1 MLEPDVDHALV
12 KRAQAGDSLAFDML
26 VVKYQDRVCRLI
38 QRWVRQPETAQD
50 LTQET
55 FINVYRGLGSFRGD
69 SKFYTWVYRIAINTA
84 KRGLKRPAQGAEQSL
99 DDVETFQLEAD
110 SNPLFEV
117 DNANPETELASKR
130 LAEAVARAMAELP
143 DDMRQAL
150 ELREL
155 EGMSYQAIA
164 EVMGSPLGTVRSR
177 IFRAREWVAERV
189 QPMLEHRSGKRW

>member
-117 DNANPETELASKR
+117 DNANPETELASKQ

-164 EVMGSPLGTVRSR
+164 EVMGSP
-177 IFRAREWVAERV
+177 
-189 QPMLEHRSGKRW
+189 

>member
-117 DNANPETELASKR
+117 DNANPETELASKQ
-130 LAEAVARAMAELP
+130 LAEAVDRAMAELP

>member
-55 FINVYRGLGSFRGD
+55 FINVYRGLGLFRGD

-117 DNANPETELASKR
+117 DNANPETELASKQ

>member
-1 MLEPDVDHALV
+1 M
-12 KRAQAGDSLAFDML
+12 
-26 VVKYQDRVCRLI
+26 
-38 QRWVRQPETAQD
+38 
-50 LTQET
+50 
-55 FINVYRGLGSFRGD
+55 
-69 SKFYTWVYRIAINTA
+69 
-84 KRGLKRPAQGAEQSL
+84 
-99 DDVETFQLEAD
+99 DDVETFQLESD

-117 DNANPETELASKR
+117 DNANPETELASKQ

>member
-1 MLEPDVDHALV
+1 MLEPDVDHTLV

-26 VVKYQDRVCRLI
+26 VVKYQD
-38 QRWVRQPETAQD
+38 WVRQPETAQD

-84 KRGLKRPAQGAEQSL
+84 KRALKRPAQGAEQSL

-117 DNANPETELASKR
+117 DNANPETELASKQ

>member
-117 DNANPETELASKR
+117 DNANPETELASKQ

>member
-84 KRGLKRPAQGAEQSL
+84 KRALKRPAQGAEQSL

-117 DNANPETELASKR
+117 DNANPETELASKQ
-130 LAEAVARAMAELP
+130 LAEAVDRAMAELP
-143 DDMRQAL
+143 NDMRQAL

>member
-26 VVKYQDRVCRLI
+26 VVKYQDRVCRLF

-84 KRGLKRPAQGAEQSL
+84 KRALKRPAQGAEQSL
-99 DDVETFQLEAD
+99 DDVETFQLEGD

-117 DNANPETELASKR
+117 DNANPETELASKQ

>member
-12 KRAQAGDSLAFDML
+12 KRAQAGDSLTFDML
-26 VVKYQDRVCRLI
+26 VVKYQDRVWRLI

-84 KRGLKRPAQGAEQSL
+84 KRALKRPAQGAEQSL

-117 DNANPETELASKR
+117 DNANPETELASKQ